1 MNPLSVIYWTRC
13 LLGIVAALLS
23 TLLTNFAREFT
34 FLNGM
39 SVALLLYI
47 VSYYIY
53 KSMFAGKVEKPTKI
67 FTTGIGIYFISWIV
81 MWVLFYTLLNPTLPV

>member
-1 MNPLSVIYWTRC
+1 MNPLSIIYWTRF

-23 TLLTNFAREFT
+23 TLLTNFAQEFT

-47 VSYYIY
+47 VSYYVY
-53 KSMFAGKVEKPTKI
+53 KSMFFAKVEKPTKI
-67 FTTGIGIYFISWIV
+67 FTTGIGIYFFTWIV
-81 MWVLFYTLLNPTLPV
+81 MWVLFFTLLNPTLPS